1 MGRLALVATHSAW
14 YNSLAPLNRQGG
26 RSNTKGGYKKR
37 GDVRAAAGLGRRE
50 RTRGDVDPQ
59 WQQLVAEPAG
69 SQSEP
74 DPGATNF
81 PRHTGGGS
89 TLV

>member
-1 MGRLALVATHSAW
+1 M
-14 YNSLAPLNRQGG
+14 Q
-26 RSNTKGGYKKR
+26 KR
-37 GDVRAAAGLGRRE
+37 GKVRAASGLGRRE

-81 PRHTGGGS
+81 PPPPGRRDQPEDVGS
-89 TLV
+89 TLNG